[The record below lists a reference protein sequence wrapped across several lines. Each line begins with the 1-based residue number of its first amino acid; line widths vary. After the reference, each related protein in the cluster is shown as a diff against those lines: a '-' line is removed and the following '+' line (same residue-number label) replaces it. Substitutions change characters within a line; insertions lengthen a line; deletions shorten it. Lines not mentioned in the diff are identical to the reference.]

1 MRTSDFNV
9 SVMVTS
15 QARTHPGDGRPG
27 WWRSQPDAG
36 DGPAHRPGRGIMGVM
51 RLTSRMGRPPPAA
64 ADPAIAVAP
73 PAAAPPVDDLQAR
86 VASSLQ
92 HRRQAL
98 RLVVLVFLV
107 LPAAALLATQGMS
120 GRGFFLI
127 PATAVF
133 LVLID
138 RVALV
143 RFPEPVRRTWWSSLL
158 LVAGVVLAAGLF
170 AVGHMSWMT
179 PFAVATAAV
188 GRFSPSGRVAMLRVA
203 GCAALGAGIA
213 MSQQLAAA
221 NVITAAAVPALA
233 GLLAHNGERRTVL
246 IHRLNETRA
255 ELARMAV
262 AEERLRIARDLH
274 DLLGHSLSLIALKA
288 ELAGRLMEPDPARA
302 AREIA
307 DLETVARRS
316 LSEVRQAV
324 TSYRQPGLAAE
335 LAAARR
341 MLASAGVDC
350 RVDEPGGYSL
360 PPAVAALLAWTVRE
374 GTTNIVRH
382 AGARRADIRIE
393 ITGTLVRAG
402 LADDG
407 AGAGAACDRPAA
419 AAAAAPAAAALP
431 GGTPVPG
438 GRDSAVAAAACPGP
452 VPGSGLAGLAER
464 AARLGGTMQA
474 GPGAQGGFRLQ
485 VSVPLTGPG
494 PGGHDQG
501 EIPVLSE
508 EELS

>member
-1 MRTSDFNV
+1 
-9 SVMVTS
+9 
-15 QARTHPGDGRPG
+15 
-27 WWRSQPDAG
+27 
-36 DGPAHRPGRGIMGVM
+36 
-51 RLTSRMGRPPPAA
+51 MGRTAPAA
-64 ADPAIAVAP
+64 ADRAVAVAAP
-73 PAAAPPVDDLQAR
+73 GAAAPPVEDLQAR
-86 VASSLQ
+86 VSSSLQ
-92 HRRQAL
+92 RRRQVL

-107 LPAAALLATQGMS
+107 LPAAALLASQGLS
-120 GRGFFLI
+120 GRGLFLI

-143 RFPEPVRRTWWSSLL
+143 RFPEPVQHTRWSSLL
-158 LVAGVVLAAGLF
+158 VGAGVVLAAGLF
-170 AVGHMSWMT
+170 AVGHMSWMIS
-179 PFAVATAAV
+179 FAVATAAV
-188 GRFSPSGRVAMLRVA
+188 GRLTSSGRVAMLRVA

-213 MSQQLAAA
+213 LSQHLAPT
-221 NVITAAAVPALA
+221 NVVTAAAVPALA
-233 GLLAHNGERRTVL
+233 GMLAHNGERRTAL

-255 ELARMAV
+255 ELTRMAV

-316 LSEVRQAV
+316 LTEVRQAV

-350 RVDEPGGYSL
+350 RVDAPGAYSL
-360 PPAVAALLAWTVRE
+360 PPAVDALLAWTVRE

-382 AGARRADIRIE
+382 AGARRADIRVE
-393 ITGTLVRAG
+393 VTGTLVRAE

-407 AGAGAACDRPAA
+407 ASAARDQAAAPAGPAA
-419 AAAAAPAAAALP
+419 AAVP
-431 GGTPVPG
+431 GGT
-438 GRDSAVAAAACPGP
+438 AAAGGPDWPVTADGCPGP

-485 VSVPLTGPG
+485 VSVPLAATA
-494 PGGHDQG
+494 PGGRDQRG
-501 EIPVLSE
+501 FPAQSG
-508 EELS
+508 EELA